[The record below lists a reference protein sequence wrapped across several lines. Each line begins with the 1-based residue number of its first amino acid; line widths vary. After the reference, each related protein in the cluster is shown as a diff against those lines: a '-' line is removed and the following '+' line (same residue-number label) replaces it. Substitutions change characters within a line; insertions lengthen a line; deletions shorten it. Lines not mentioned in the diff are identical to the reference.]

1 MLNRY
6 GTRCTAILGS
16 ATSSIVSGSIGR
28 VDELSAAPA
37 KPLQDLSNA
46 KTNIVA
52 PLSVTPGTT
61 CKHTTEIEV
70 TGIVGQPMKFEE
82 SKKSEC
88 KLVAAA
94 DIKTFFVFDIKDG
107 AKTYDSMTKGKSFE
121 ALAGVG
127 DKAVVDPATGT
138 VVAVKNNRTH
148 FGTFS
153 DKQKSIALAQK
164 IVPRL

>member
-1 MLNRY
+1 MKRAI
-6 GTRCTAILGS
+6 AILALVLAGS
-16 ATSSIVSGSIGR
+16 CGKKSETVSP
-28 VDELSAAPA
+28 VTPV
-37 KPLQDLSNA
+37 KPVQDLSNA

-70 TGIVGQPMKFEE
+70 TEIVGQPMKFEE

-94 DIKTFFVFDIKDG
+94 DPKVTFVFDIKDG
-107 AKTYDSMTKGKSFE
+107 AKAYDSTTKGKSFE
-121 ALAGVG
+121 PLTGVG
-127 DKAVVDPATGT
+127 EKASVESATGT
-138 VVAVKNNRTH
+138 VVAVSNKHTYI
-148 FGTFS
+148 GTLTMA
-153 DKQKSIALAQK
+153 DPAQAKAKSIALAQK